1 MFLRPE
7 NKQGLSS
14 CLYEFSP
21 GELGFLLSLHF
32 PSPFPRSRERRSG
45 RPRCRH
51 VGDWLSLCSC
61 CPEEAAPSSTLSTA
75 RTVVSLRAPPRSA
88 GKQGPAERGAAA
100 RAGAEGSLCRRV
112 WMDGLGFLHAPCCPR
127 SGRTPRAERPRGVTE
142 PLAHLP
148 SWLPRLRKW
157 QPQLAVAPPSRSGP
171 LQPARFHSGRGEGS
185 GVRTPEAAPSRPSA
199 QTCPGWHTWP
209 ATAPQCVP
217 RVPRALPTG
226 YL

>member
-1 MFLRPE
+1 MS
-7 NKQGLSS
+7 LSFHILT
-14 CLYEFSP
+14 CLALPSAF
-21 GELGFLLSLHF
+21 GFA
-32 PSPFPRSRERRSG
+32 P
-45 RPRCRH
+45 
-51 VGDWLSLCSC
+51 
-61 CPEEAAPSSTLSTA
+61 AAPRKQRPAAHSHAA

-185 GVRTPEAAPSRPSA
+185 GVRTPEATPSGPAHRPVHSGTPGLRQLPSVSLASPGRSPQGTSESRSGCGTPSPTPGRLLVIQDGVKTLSRPDRPSGD
-199 QTCPGWHTWP
+199 P
-209 ATAPQCVP
+209 
-217 RVPRALPTG
+217 
-226 YL
+226 